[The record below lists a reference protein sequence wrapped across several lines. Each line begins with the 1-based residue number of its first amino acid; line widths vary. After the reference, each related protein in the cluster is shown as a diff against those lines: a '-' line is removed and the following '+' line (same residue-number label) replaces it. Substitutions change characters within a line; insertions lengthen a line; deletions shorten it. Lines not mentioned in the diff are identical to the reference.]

1 MIITTKTINGKIV
14 PDESGFITESENF
27 VLSQIDNT
35 AEKIADSL
43 DEKPIILIAGPSG
56 SSKTT
61 SAMKLSSAIK
71 KHGVNVCYIS
81 MDKYFKNFTQHEREL
96 KRQGKIDLEAPD
108 RVDIDYLNNDID
120 TLING
125 GEIDIP
131 KYDFPTNTRTLSGDK
146 LSRNGGFVII
156 EGIHALND
164 KLMSKNEGCASR
176 IYVSVRT
183 RVVDSN
189 GDKLH
194 PCKIRM
200 MRRMIRDKLYRG
212 RDIEETIKMFPNVQH
227 GENKYIMPF
236 KGSADF
242 NIDTFIKYEPN
253 VYKHILF
260 DELEQLAPKYADVRD
275 IVNALD
281 EVDAIVPDK
290 IPSDAMIREF
300 IGGSSLHY

>member
-14 PDESGFITESENF
+14 ADESGFITESENF

-96 KRQGKIDLEAPD
+96 KRQGKIDLESPD

-300 IGGSSLHY
+300 GGSSLHY

>member
-14 PDESGFITESENF
+14 ADELGFITESENF

-96 KRQGKIDLEAPD
+96 KRQGKIDLESPD

>member
-14 PDESGFITESENF
+14 ADESGFITESENF

-96 KRQGKIDLEAPD
+96 KRQGKIDLESPD

-281 EVDAIVPDK
+281 EVEAIVPDE

>member
-1 MIITTKTINGKIV
+1 MIITTRTINGKIV
-14 PDESGFITESENF
+14 ADESGFITESENF

-96 KRQGKIDLEAPD
+96 KRQGKIDLESPD

>member
-1 MIITTKTINGKIV
+1 
-14 PDESGFITESENF
+14 
-27 VLSQIDNT
+27 
-35 AEKIADSL
+35 
-43 DEKPIILIAGPSG
+43 
-56 SSKTT
+56 
-61 SAMKLSSAIK
+61 
-71 KHGVNVCYIS
+71 

-96 KRQGKIDLEAPD
+96 KRQGKIDLESPD

>member
-14 PDESGFITESENF
+14 ADESGFITESENF

-96 KRQGKIDLEAPD
+96 KRQGKIDLESPD

-189 GDKLH
+189 GDKLL

>member
-14 PDESGFITESENF
+14 ADESGFITESENF

-96 KRQGKIDLEAPD
+96 KRQEKIDLESPD

>member
-14 PDESGFITESENF
+14 ADESGFITESENF

-96 KRQGKIDLEAPD
+96 KRQGKIDLESPD

-300 IGGSSLHY
+300 IGGSSLRY

>member
-14 PDESGFITESENF
+14 ADESGFITESENF

-81 MDKYFKNFTQHEREL
+81 MDKYFKNFTRHEREL
-96 KRQGKIDLEAPD
+96 KRQGKIDLESPD

>member
-1 MIITTKTINGKIV
+1 MIITTKTINNKIV
-14 PDESGFITESENF
+14 ADESGFITESEDF
-27 VLSQIDNT
+27 VLSQIDNA

-61 SAMKLSSAIK
+61 SAMKLSTAIK
-71 KHGVNVCYIS
+71 KHGASVCYIS
-81 MDKYFKNFTQHEREL
+81 MDKYFKNFTPHEREL
-96 KRQGKIDLEAPD
+96 KRQGKIDLESPD

-281 EVDAIVPDK
+281 EVDAIAPDK

>member
-14 PDESGFITESENF
+14 ADESGFITESENF

-96 KRQGKIDLEAPD
+96 KRQGKIDLESPD

-131 KYDFPTNTRTLSGDK
+131 KYDFPTNTRTISGDK

>member
-14 PDESGFITESENF
+14 ADESGFITESENF

-96 KRQGKIDLEAPD
+96 KRQGKIDLESPD

-200 MRRMIRDKLYRG
+200 MRRMIRDKLCRG

>member
-1 MIITTKTINGKIV
+1 MIITTKPINGKIV
-14 PDESGFITESENF
+14 ADESGFITESENF

-61 SAMKLSSAIK
+61 TAMKLSSAIK
-71 KHGVNVCYIS
+71 KHGANVCYIS

-96 KRQGKIDLEAPD
+96 KRQGKIDLESPD

-164 KLMSKNEGCASR
+164 KLMSKNEGCANR

-212 RDIEETIKMFPNVQH
+212 RDIEKTIKMFPNVQH

-281 EVDAIVPDK
+281 EVEAIVPDE

>member
-1 MIITTKTINGKIV
+1 MIITTKTINNKIV
-14 PDESGFITESENF
+14 ADESGFITESEDF
-27 VLSQIDNT
+27 VLSQIDNA
-35 AEKIADSL
+35 AEKIANSL

-61 SAMKLSSAIK
+61 SAMKLSTAIK
-71 KHGVNVCYIS
+71 KHGTNVCYIS
-81 MDKYFKNFTQHEREL
+81 MDKYFKNFTPHEKEL
-96 KRQGKIDLEAPD
+96 KRQGKIDLESPD

-125 GEIDIP
+125 GKIDIP

-281 EVDAIVPDK
+281 EVDAIAPDK

>member
-14 PDESGFITESENF
+14 ADESGFITESENF

-96 KRQGKIDLEAPD
+96 KRQGKIDLESPD

-281 EVDAIVPDK
+281 EVNAIVPDK

>member
-14 PDESGFITESENF
+14 ADESGFITESENF

-96 KRQGKIDLEAPD
+96 KRQGKIDLESPD

-212 RDIEETIKMFPNVQH
+212 RDIEETIKMFPNGQH

>member
-1 MIITTKTINGKIV
+1 MTITTKTINGKIV
-14 PDESGFITESENF
+14 ADESGFITESENF

-96 KRQGKIDLEAPD
+96 KRQGKIDLESPD